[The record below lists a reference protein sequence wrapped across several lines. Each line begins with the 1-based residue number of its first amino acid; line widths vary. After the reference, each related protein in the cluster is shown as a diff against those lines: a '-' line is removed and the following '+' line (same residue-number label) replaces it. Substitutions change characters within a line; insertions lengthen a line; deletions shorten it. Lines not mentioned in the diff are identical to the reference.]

1 MSDMIASLFDGKNE
15 MRIAQLPKPVLGP
28 DDAII
33 LVRETGICGSDLI
46 FYSDRTK
53 PETYPGGHE
62 VAGEIVDVGSNCDK
76 KLIGQR
82 VAVDTVCQGL
92 ACRKC
97 KYCEHHQYQHC
108 ERPDQDEG
116 GGFAQYMKRRASG
129 CYVVPDHVSWEEAA
143 LVEPF
148 AVSIHAIR
156 LSKMVRGDTVAI
168 LGAGNIGLTTIAAAR
183 AMGAGNIL
191 VTARHEHQ
199 KNLAKQLGADVTL
212 DPSNPELLNEVLEI
226 TDGTGVDIAIETV
239 GGRNSDIINEA
250 IKMTCK
256 QGRVVTLGYFP
267 VPVTP
272 DWVHLLVTEKTIVFS
287 HCYSTI
293 DGTHDYEI
301 AIDLMSSG
309 KVDLKQMVTHKYPLD
324 QIQTAF
330 KTAYNKQSGAIKVHI
345 SQ

>member
-1 MSDMIASLFDGKNE
+1 MIASLFDGKNK
-15 MRIAQLPKPVLGP
+15 MRITQLSQPVLGP
-28 DDAII
+28 YDAMI

-46 FYSDRTK
+46 FYSDQTK
-53 PETYPGGHE
+53 PEIYPGGHE
-62 VAGEIVDVGSNCDK
+62 VAGEIVDVGNNCEK

-82 VAVDTVCQGL
+82 VAIDTVGQGL
-92 ACRKC
+92 ACGKC
-97 KYCEHHQYQHC
+97 RYCEYHQYQHC
-108 ERPDQDEG
+108 EHPDQDEG

-156 LSKMVRGDTVAI
+156 LGKMVGGDTVAI

-183 AMGAGNIL
+183 AMGAGKIL

-199 KNLAKQLGADVTL
+199 KILAKQLGADVTL
-212 DPSNPELLNEVLEI
+212 NPSNPELLNEVLEV
-226 TDGTGVDIAIETV
+226 TDGAGVDIAIETV
-239 GGRNSDIINEA
+239 GGRSNSTINEA
-250 IKMTCK
+250 IKMTRK
-256 QGRVVTLGYFP
+256 QGRVVTLGCFQ
-267 VPVTP
+267 VPVAP
-272 DWVHLLVTEKTIVFS
+272 DWLHLLVTEKTIVFS

-293 DGTHDYEI
+293 DGIHDYEI

-309 KVDLKQMVTHKYPLD
+309 KVNLKQMVTHKYPLD

-330 KTAYNKQSGAIKVHI
+330 KTAYNKKSGSIKVHI